1 MADPKHQDRA
11 SVPKPEL
18 LISAVSNLDITP
30 SLLKKLLRRHE
41 SILDKKSR
49 REVYYYFLENIVA
62 TAPLI
67 QTELTQ
73 SEQAIYRN
81 VKWLNTHGFIKSHGK
96 IKNVKKGGPKP
107 VLYALPGATSEHIA
121 RARMKIDKSYRQS
134 YTLVLDLTQ
143 LLFED
148 VVDMQIQYSK
158 IVSVAKRHNK
168 GFDFVGI
175 AEQVA
180 RELHENGIK
189 IWR

>member
-1 MADPKHQDRA
+1 MADPQDH
-11 SVPKPEL
+11 KPEL
-18 LISAVSNLDITP
+18 LISAVSNLTITP
-30 SLLKKLLRRHE
+30 SLLSQLLRRYE

-67 QTELTQ
+67 QKQSTQ

-81 VKWLNTHGFIKSHGK
+81 VRWLNVHGFINSHGK
-96 IKNVKKGGPKP
+96 IKNVKKGGGPKP
-107 VLYALPGATSEHIA
+107 VLYALPGATSEQIA
-121 RARMKIDKSYRQS
+121 RARIKIDKSYRQS
-134 YTLVLDLTQ
+134 HTLVLDLTQ

-158 IVSVAKRHNK
+158 IVSIAKKRCK
-168 GFDFVGI
+168 GFDLIGI
-175 AEQVA
+175 SDQVA
-180 RELHENGIK
+180 RELHEKGIK

>member
-1 MADPKHQDRA
+1 MADPKHQDRD

-30 SLLKKLLRRHE
+30 LLLNQLLRRYE

-67 QTELTQ
+67 QTESHQ

-81 VKWLNTHGFIKSHGK
+81 VNWLNTHGFIKSHGK
-96 IKNVKKGGPKP
+96 IKGTKKGGPKP

-121 RARMKIDKSYRQS
+121 RARVKIDKSYRQS

-148 VVDMQIQYSK
+148 VVDAQIQYSK
-158 IVSVAKRHNK
+158 IISVAKKRCK
-168 GFDFVGI
+168 GFDLIGI
-175 AEQVA
+175 SDQVA
-180 RELHENGIK
+180 RELREKGIK